1 MDNSIKPDVSVDIN
15 ALYSAASR
23 GDHQAEERLF
33 EGLSARFRL
42 FVRQRIRN
50 QADAEEV
57 VQETLM
63 TIYKEYR
70 SVEYTKS
77 FSAWAYKVL
86 DNRILG
92 CMQKRKRENGRT
104 EAGANRDGVQTGA
117 SDSSTPGLK
126 QRLLECLQK
135 IGSRN
140 VRYARILNLH
150 YQGYET
156 DEICTRLSL
165 KPETFY
171 SILSRA
177 RSLLESCLEK
187 GDVK

>member
-1 MDNSIKPDVSVDIN
+1 MDASVDIN
-15 ALYSAASR
+15 ALHSAASR
-23 GDHQAEERLF
+23 GDSQAEERLF

-50 QADAEEV
+50 QVDAEEV

-63 TIYKEYR
+63 TIYREYR
-70 SVEYTKS
+70 SVDYTKS

-92 CMQKRKRENGRT
+92 CIQKRKRENGRIDT
-104 EAGANRDGVQTGA
+104 GVDRDTVQLEARDST
-117 SDSSTPGLK
+117 TPGLK
-126 QRLLECLQK
+126 QRLLECLQG

-140 VRYARILNLH
+140 IRYARILNLH
-150 YQGYET
+150 YQGYKT
-156 DEICTRLSL
+156 NEICDRLSL

-177 RSLLESCLEK
+177 RSLLGICLEK

>member
-1 MDNSIKPDVSVDIN
+1 VDIN
-15 ALYSAASR
+15 ALYSVASR

-42 FVRQRIRN
+42 FVRQRIRS

-57 VQETLM
+57 VQDALM

-70 SVEYTKS
+70 GIDYTTS

-92 CMQKRKRENGRT
+92 CIQKRKRENGRIET
-104 EAGANRDGVQTGA
+104 GANRDAVQVEA
-117 SDSSTPGLK
+117 RDSSTPGLK

-140 VRYARILNLH
+140 IRYARILNLH
-150 YQGYET
+150 YQGYRT
-156 DEICTRLSL
+156 NEICDRLSM

-177 RSLLESCLEK
+177 RSLLEICLEK